1 MRDKGT
7 AKTRKTNRVFRFFAF
22 SYKNFARSDSFPSHP
37 SNELRTEVLHPDGEA
52 AQKAGK
58 TTACKTGRTLFV
70 RFRSVCIH
78 RSDGG
83 LAMGNE
89 DKRKF
94 CRLAYKTVERKPVP
108 GFVHHVEFV
117 ARTPRRRRIG
127 LDDERMPGVVATSQ
141 RPHPLLTRRTSALNS
156 GNYIRKSKRF
166 RASGKD
172 LLTNFMRI
180 GKRLERQGES

>member
-1 MRDKGT
+1 MVSLYHNSLRICMRDKGT
-7 AKTRKTNRVFRFFAF
+7 VKTRKTNRVFRFFAF

-37 SNELRTEVLHPDGEA
+37 SNELRTEVLHPADEA

-94 CRLAYKTVERKPVP
+94 RRPTWERRNKGIRRPRP
-108 GFVHHVEFV
+108 YAEAV
-117 ARTPRRRRIG
+117 ALSSLRITEKMNRADRRHSTISTLHTIHRA
-127 LDDERMPGVVATSQ
+127 MPLPHRYPISEVA
-141 RPHPLLTRRTSALNS
+141 
-156 GNYIRKSKRF
+156 
-166 RASGKD
+166 
-172 LLTNFMRI
+172 
-180 GKRLERQGES
+180 